1 MAASCNLGTDV
12 GGTFTDLAWCTP
24 SGELHCFK
32 VPSTPSRPGQSI
44 LEGVDELFGAL
55 TPDVATW
62 RNVHHTHS
70 STVATNAL
78 IERRG
83 ARIGLITTAGFR
95 DVFELQRL
103 AIPHPMRFDF
113 RRPEPLVPRALVREV
128 RGRIGP
134 DGGELEPLDEADV
147 VEAARALQD
156 AGVDIAV
163 VGLIHSYRNPAHEQ
177 QARDIVARHGLR
189 LRLELSSEIWP
200 QAREYERSVL
210 TALNASIR
218 PIVEAYLDRL
228 TAGLAER
235 GLALPPRVARSNGG
249 AELATTLRG
258 RPVVALLSGPA
269 AGVAGAAATAEDAD
283 WTAADLMTLDVGGT
297 SADIGVI
304 RAGRPVLSS
313 EEQVG
318 DFPVLV
324 PTIAVSSIGAG
335 GGSII
340 WLDPT
345 GSLKVG
351 PRSVGA
357 DPGPACYGTGSLIP
371 ALTDAFLVAGLLE
384 PGQRLGGKLALRMA
398 PARAALDALARQIGI
413 GVEEVAD
420 GAIRVATALMAA
432 EASRVLARRGVD
444 APSFRMVAFGGAG
457 PLMAAL
463 LADEIGIDAIL
474 IPPVPGALSALGAA
488 RADIEGDLVQPVY
501 RRLHDLSADALAQR
515 FRALA
520 EQAQGWAAEQTAQL
534 PVRAV
539 RVEYAADMRYEG
551 QGYDVTVAF
560 ETTWLER
567 GDADADC
574 RGFPCRAS
582 RRLRPC
588 QRAGGGVAE
597 GIARAHRRRDAEG
610 ARVSPRR
617 MTAAVRDATTRP
629 VRLFGRTF
637 DARVV
642 GRASLARRWRA
653 GGTRDRQPDGY
664 DDPDP
669 ARLERAHRAIG
680 RTWCWSARHDRRRHH
695 RGVRQPVQG
704 DRRRDGM
711 GGAALLAHHVR
722 QGDAGL
728 RRRAGDRG
736 GRDVRLAL
744 WQRRDAR

>member
-1 MAASCNLGTDV
+1 MDTGCNLGTDV

-32 VPSTPSRPGQSI
+32 VPSTPASPGQSI
-44 LEGVDELFGAL
+44 LQGVDELYATL
-55 TPDVATW
+55 RPDGTTW
-62 RNVHHTHS
+62 QNVHHTHS

-95 DVFELQRL
+95 DLFELQRL
-103 AIPHPMRFDF
+103 AVPHPMRFDS
-113 RRPEPLVPRALVREV
+113 RRPEPLVSRALVREV

-134 DGGELEPLDEADV
+134 DGAEFEALDEVDV
-147 VEAARALQD
+147 MEAAQALQD
-156 AGVDIAV
+156 AGIEIAV
-163 VGLIHSYRNPAHEQ
+163 VALIHSYRNPAHEQ
-177 QARDIVARHGLR
+177 QVREIVTRQGLS

-218 PIVEAYLDRL
+218 PIVETYLDRL

-235 GLALPPRVARSNGG
+235 GLGLPPRVARSNGG
-249 AELATTLRG
+249 AELAVTLRE

-269 AGVAGAAATAEDAD
+269 AGVAGAAATAEDAE
-283 WTAADLMTLDVGGT
+283 WVAADLMTLDVGGT

-304 RAGRPVLSS
+304 RGGRPVLSS

-384 PGQRLGGKLALRMA
+384 PGQRLGGKLALQMEA
-398 PARAALDALARQIGI
+398 ARIALEALSRQIGI
-413 GVEEVAD
+413 SVEEVAD

-444 APSFRMVAFGGAG
+444 APRFRMVAFGGAG

-463 LADEIGIDAIL
+463 LADEIGIEAIL

-501 RRLHDLSADALAQR
+501 TRLHSLTADALIRR
-515 FRALA
+515 FHDLEA
-520 EQAQGWAAEQTAQL
+520 QAQSWTAEQTARL
-534 PVRAV
+534 PVREV
-539 RVEYAADMRYEG
+539 SIEFAADMRYEG
-551 QGYDVTVAF
+551 QGYDVTVPF
-560 ETTWLER
+560 ETKWLEQ
-567 GDADADC
+567 GDVEA
-574 RGFPCRAS
+574 
-582 RRLRPC
+582 
-588 QRAGGGVAE
+588 
-597 GIARAHRRRDAEG
+597 IAAAFHAAHRDVYGHANEEAEVWMKELRVHMIG
-610 ARVSPRR
+610 AMPKARVVAAPDE
-617 MTAAVRDATTRP
+617 AAVRDATTRP
-629 VRLFGRTF
+629 IRLFGKVF
-637 DARVV
+637 EARVV
-642 GRASLARRWRA
+642 GRAALA
-653 GGTRDRQPDGY
+653 DGRMLKG
-664 DDPDP
+664 P
-669 ARLERAHRAIG
+669 AIINQMDTTTLIPPGWSAHIVRSGALVLER
-680 RTWCWSARHDRRRHH
+680 T
-695 RGVRQPVQG
+695 P
-704 DRRRDGM
+704 
-711 GGAALLAHHVR
+711 
-722 QGDAGL
+722 
-728 RRRAGDRG
+728 
-736 GRDVRLAL
+736 
-744 WQRRDAR
+744 